1 MNLHALKTL
10 RDTYSPTQLPVI
22 VVIALSESE
31 SMIHALQQGAND
43 YITKPINFPE
53 MRARVRAQLLRGELT
68 QQSEERYALAA
79 RGASDGLWDWNLET
93 NRIYFSSRWK
103 SMVGCAESEVSNH
116 PDEWLKRVHPE
127 EIIRLKQQISDQLEG
142 VTSHLESQH
151 RMLHKDGTYRWMRVR
166 AVLARNGEKEPARM
180 AGSHSDITHGKV
192 AGCFDRAANRPLL
205 RTARGVSRSGQT
217 TRWADVCRSLS
228 RHRSI

>member
-1 MNLHALKTL
+1 MVSAPEGGSAELEETPIEVLNENCGLSASSKAILIVGNGALGIEGLLISLAEDQYAVSVAQSGDEALECVGQRKFDLVLLDLQLATMNLHALKTL

-116 PDEWLKRVHPE
+116 PDEWLKRV
-127 EIIRLKQQISDQLEG
+127 ILGIS
-142 VTSHLESQH
+142 
-151 RMLHKDGTYRWMRVR
+151 
-166 AVLARNGEKEPARM
+166 
-180 AGSHSDITHGKV
+180 
-192 AGCFDRAANRPLL
+192 
-205 RTARGVSRSGQT
+205 SG
-217 TRWADVCRSLS
+217 
-228 RHRSI
+228 